1 VGLFQ
6 LTHQHLVNITPVL
19 LKQSFDT
26 VWASLG
32 RFVSI
37 NLVWQSNGPF
47 FKTANEDKAR
57 E

>member
-47 FKTANEDKAR
+47 FKTAD
-57 E
+57 

>member
-32 RFVSI
+32 RDISI
-37 NLVWQSNGPF
+37 NCACKKKGPF
-47 FKTANEDKAR
+47 IATQVKAKQ
-57 E
+57 